1 MRIVGSL
8 ATKYAPPYSLILHY
22 FIGGTLLQLLL
33 PVIINKDF
41 ISLDFLNINFA
52 GIVHFYLLGFVIMIM
67 MGALYQLIPV
77 ALEIPVFSFKIGYIQ
92 FYIYF
97 FGFIIFISSMLK
109 LVPYEYLPI
118 GGFLLSLSF
127 FLFIFN
133 FFLSLRNLEKMDI
146 TVIALILAVIFLAF
160 GVFIGN
166 LLAFNFIY
174 GFLQDIT
181 SLIQIHVILTIF
193 GFIFTTV
200 IGISMILLPM
210 FSVSH
215 KFKNIY
221 SKISLTILFFS
232 IVSICFSYLL
242 KKEISIIFY
251 YFLMVGMIIY
261 IFQVYEIYKNKPKRK
276 SDFPTMVMFHS
287 HFFIPFSILS
297 FFFSLKNAGLL
308 FIMGFL
314 GTLIYGSLYKIIP
327 FLTWFHKFSDLVG
340 KQKVPTLNEMLPK
353 KIPEIQVIFY
363 LTGIILLYLD
373 FIFNSIFAF
382 YLAMLTLSVSSVLF
396 LYSFYFVLT
405 YEVKE
410 DYDGR
415 TKS

>member
-160 GVFIGN
+160 GVVIGN

>member
-8 ATKYAPPYSLILHY
+8 ATKYAPPFSLILHY

-118 GGFLLSLSF
+118 GGFFLSLSF

-133 FFLSLRNLEKMDI
+133 FFLSIRNLEKMDI
-146 TVIALILAVIFLAF
+146 TVIALILAVIFLAL
-160 GVFIGN
+160 GVVVGN

-181 SLIQIHVILTIF
+181 SLIQIHVILIIF

-242 KKEISIIFY
+242 NKEISIIFY

-327 FLTWFHKFSDLVG
+327 FLTWFHEFSDLVG

-363 LTGIILLYLD
+363 ITGIILLYLD

-382 YLAMLTLSVSSVLF
+382 YLATLALSVSSVLF

-405 YEVKE
+405 YEAKE
-410 DYDGR
+410 VNN
-415 TKS
+415 SC

>member
-8 ATKYAPPYSLILHY
+8 ATKYAPPFSLILHY

-118 GGFLLSLSF
+118 GGFFLSLSF
-127 FLFIFN
+127 FLFMFN

-146 TVIALILAVIFLAF
+146 TVIALILAVIFLAL
-160 GVFIGN
+160 GVVIGN

-181 SLIQIHVILTIF
+181 SLIQIHVILIIF

-232 IVSICFSYLL
+232 IVSTCFSYLL
-242 KKEISIIFY
+242 NKEISIIFY

-363 LTGIILLYLD
+363 ITGIILLYLD

-382 YLAMLTLSVSSVLF
+382 YLAMLTFSVSSALF

-405 YEVKE
+405 YEAKE
-410 DYDGR
+410 D
-415 TKS
+415 